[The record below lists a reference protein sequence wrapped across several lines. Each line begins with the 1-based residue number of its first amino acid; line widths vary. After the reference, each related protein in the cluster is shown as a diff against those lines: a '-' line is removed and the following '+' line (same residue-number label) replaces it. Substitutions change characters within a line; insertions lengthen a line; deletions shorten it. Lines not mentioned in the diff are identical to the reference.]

1 VAGFYYIYVVR
12 LEQQQAAGIPTN
24 MEGSLAISLTK
35 GSFAISLSRFF
46 NLLYKNGCFRKMKSI
61 LTFPKWTKINV
72 QKLVSKNILT
82 DRKIQI

>member
-35 GSFAISLSRFF
+35 GSFALSMFF
-46 NLLYKNGCFRKMKSI
+46 NLLYKNECF
-61 LTFPKWTKINV
+61 
-72 QKLVSKNILT
+72 
-82 DRKIQI
+82 